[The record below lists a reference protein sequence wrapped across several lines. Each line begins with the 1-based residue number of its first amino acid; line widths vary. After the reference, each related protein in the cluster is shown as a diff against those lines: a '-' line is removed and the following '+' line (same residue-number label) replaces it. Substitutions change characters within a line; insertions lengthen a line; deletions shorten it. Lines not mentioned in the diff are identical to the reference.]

1 MLRAPSLRFQV
12 GVVRYITPK
21 LLKFLVCHIHIAAP
35 MQHRYMMIIFLDVTE
50 LVFFCCRD
58 AAETLVII
66 RPFAAAALVG
76 LATPACCLLLVLEL
90 VMMM

>member
-1 MLRAPSLRFQV
+1 V

-50 LVFFCCRD
+50 LVS
-58 AAETLVII
+58 AETLVII

>member
-66 RPFAAAALVG
+66 RPFAAAALLG
-76 LATPACCLLLVLEL
+76 LLRLLAACCLYLNL
-90 VMMM
+90 